1 MKTLSLHSQLL
12 QPSQYREGNEVTM
25 EEDIGY

>member
-12 QPSQYREGNEVTM
+12 QPSQYREGNEVTID
-25 EEDIGY
+25 EDGY